1 MLNISV
7 INKLFTDLAIQ
18 AKRSKLGASQLWLRD
33 MITFHSLSVRGLFVS
48 ATVGHF
54 IRMMLLLKFRKV
66 LVPQS
71 RPFLTFCKVT
81 CSKSLNKSASLKPT
95 LTEPSHEYP
104 NWIGVMFMVT
114 LKSRDLSFLG
124 ESV

>member
-1 MLNISV
+1 MFDSHKSNVNFS
-7 INKLFTDLAIQ
+7 FTQCSGSLCQ
-18 AKRSKLGASQLWLRD
+18 CYGW
-33 MITFHSLSVRGLFVS
+33 TFHSYDVTSQ
-48 ATVGHF
+48 
-54 IRMMLLLKFRKV
+54 V